1 MKIITLEEHISLE
14 TLTQALAKY
23 PSEDSVRTSCAGS
36 PDLPYFPDMKLYGDM
51 ETRLADM
58 DQYGIT
64 KQILSAPVCTGL
76 LPKEE
81 AAAVVRDANDE
92 LAQTVKMYPDRFG
105 AFAVLPWSDPEA
117 AARELERAVSK
128 LGFQGAI
135 LAGRPTGKE
144 EFLDDKQFAPVLE
157 AAEAFAAP
165 IYIHPAAP
173 ATTVQKCYY
182 DGLGDRLSA
191 RLSLYGWG
199 WHHEAGI
206 QVLRM
211 ILSGAFERFPR
222 LQLIAGHWG
231 EMVPFFLSR
240 LDQALPQAVTKLNR
254 SITDTFRQ
262 NVYVTPSGIFD
273 YPQLKFCMEVLG
285 ADRIIHSV
293 DCPFISNEDA
303 KPFLE
308 NAPISD
314 EEKEKIAHG
323 NAESLFNLCA
333 NPCANSL

>member
-1 MKIITLEEHISLE
+1 MKIITLEEHIPLK
-14 TLTQALAKY
+14 TLTHALAKY
-23 PSEDSVRTSCAGS
+23 PSEDAVRTGCAGS
-36 PDLPYFPDMKLYGDM
+36 PKLPYFPDMKLYGDV

-58 DQYGIT
+58 DKYGIT
-64 KQILSAPVCTGL
+64 TQILSAPVCSGL
-76 LPKEE
+76 LPEKE
-81 AAAVVRDANDE
+81 AASVVREANNE
-92 LAQTVKMYPDRFG
+92 LAQTVKMHPDRFG
-105 AFAVLPWSDPEA
+105 AFAVLPWSAPEA
-117 AARELERAVSK
+117 AAGELERAVNK

-144 EFLDDKQFAPVLE
+144 KFLDDKQFTPVLE
-157 AAEAFAAP
+157 ATEALAVP

-173 ATTVQKCYY
+173 MTTVQKCYY

-211 ILSGAFERFPR
+211 ILSGVFEKFPK
-222 LQLIAGHWG
+222 LQLVVGHWG

-240 LDQALPQAVTKLNR
+240 LDQALPQTVTKLNR

-285 ADRIIHSV
+285 VDRIIHSV
-293 DCPFISNEDA
+293 DFPFISNQDA
-303 KPFLE
+303 KSFIQ
-308 NAPISD
+308 NAPIGD
-314 EEKEKIAHG
+314 EDKEKIAHC
-323 NAESLFNLCA
+323 NAENLFKMKR
-333 NPCANSL
+333 

>member
-1 MKIITLEEHISLE
+1 MKIIALEEHIPLK

-23 PSEDSVRTSCAGS
+23 PSEDAVRTNCAGS
-36 PDLPYFPDMKLYGDM
+36 PDLPYFPDMKLYGDIEM
-51 ETRLADM
+51 RLADM
-58 DQYGIT
+58 NRYGIA
-64 KQILSAPVCTGL
+64 KQILSAPVCSGL
-76 LPKEE
+76 LPEKE
-81 AAAVVRDANDE
+81 AAAVVSEANNE
-92 LAQTVKMYPDRFG
+92 LSQTVKMYPDRFG
-105 AFAVLPWSDPEA
+105 AFAVLPWSSPKA
-117 AARELERAVSK
+117 AAQELERAVNE

-144 EFLDDKQFAPVLE
+144 AFLDDRQFAPVLE
-157 AAEAFAAP
+157 AAEALEVP

-173 ATTVQKCYY
+173 MTAVQKCYY
-182 DGLGDRLSA
+182 DGLGDQLSA

-211 ILSGAFERFPR
+211 ILSGAFEKFPK

-240 LDQALPQAVTKLNR
+240 LDQALPQTVTKLTR
-254 SITDTFRQ
+254 SITDTFRR

-273 YPQLKFCMEVLG
+273 YPQLKFCMDMLG

-293 DCPFISNEDA
+293 DFPFISNQDA
-303 KPFLE
+303 KPFIQ
-308 NAPISD
+308 NAPIGD
-314 EEKEKIAHG
+314 EDKEKIAHC
-323 NAESLFNLCA
+323 NAEKLFKIKG
-333 NPCANSL
+333 

>member
-1 MKIITLEEHISLE
+1 MKIIALEEHIPLK

-23 PSEDSVRTSCAGS
+23 PSEDAVRTNCAGS
-36 PDLPYFPDMKLYGDM
+36 PDLPYFPDMELYGDI
-51 ETRLADM
+51 ETRLVDM

-64 KQILSAPVCTGL
+64 KQILSAPVCAGL

-81 AAAVVRDANDE
+81 AAAVVSDANNE

-105 AFAVLPWSDPEA
+105 AFAVLPWSAPEA
-117 AARELERAVSK
+117 AARELERAVNE

-157 AAEAFAAP
+157 AAEALEAP

-173 ATTVQKCYY
+173 MTTVQKCYY
-182 DGLGDRLSA
+182 DGLGDQLSA
-191 RLSLYGWG
+191 RFSLYGWG

-211 ILSGAFERFPR
+211 ILSGKFERFPK

-231 EMVPFFLSR
+231 EMIPFFLSR
-240 LDQALPQAVTKLNR
+240 LDQAMPQTVTKLER

-262 NVYVTPSGIFD
+262 NIYVTPSGIFD
-273 YPQLKFCMEVLG
+273 YPQLKFCIEVLG
-285 ADRIIHSV
+285 AERIIHSV
-293 DCPFISNEDA
+293 DFPFISNKDA
-303 KPFLE
+303 KPFIE

-314 EEKEKIAHG
+314 KDKEKIAHC
-323 NAESLFNLCA
+323 NAENLFKMKG
-333 NPCANSL
+333 